1 MYHSPSLSLNLHVCI
16 FSLSL
21 IYFCDLFSGR
31 AKSLETKVKSAFTRH
46 FNSTGRISAGQMAT
60 MSKQADRDKLLIKNK
75 TKKKRGGEPAG
86 GKKKKAK
93 KK

>member
-1 MYHSPSLSLNLHVCI
+1 MRFVYFLNFVGG
-16 FSLSL
+16 
-21 IYFCDLFSGR
+21 DLFSGR